1 MGVSNSG
8 SGSGGGKTAN
18 FQSFEEIKTSSIE
31 DFEIPKP
38 QQLSM
43 IPHQIK
49 NA

>member
-8 SGSGGGKTAN
+8 SGSGGKNAN
-18 FQSFEEIKTSSIE
+18 FQSFEEIKTGSME
-31 DFEIPKP
+31 EFEIPKP

-49 NA
+49 SA